1 MSLWKNCQLLADF
14 KIRTRQTQ
22 VNMVRLQ
29 WKRKFSFLL
38 TRTSLSQWQM
48 LRLKPCQS
56 LAVLATESR
65 CLEAPWIH
73 LPWEACA
80 QCLKTHRLSFKTE
93 EKILIRH
100 LIWRI
105 TKSLSQ
111 RSMSICS
118 KKAIHIKKVS
128 SLLSANLAL
137 TILLKFWGKIG
148 KMIKS

>member
-1 MSLWKNCQLLADF
+1 MSLWKNCQLTVDNI
-14 KIRTRQTQ
+14 KTQQTQ
-22 VNMVRLQ
+22 GNMVPLR

-38 TRTSLSQWQM
+38 TRTSLNQWQM

-56 LAVLATESR
+56 LAASVTESQ

-73 LPWEACA
+73 LPWEACVR
-80 QCLKTHRLSFKTE
+80 CLRTHRQSFKTQ
-93 EKILIRH
+93 EKILNRP

-105 TKSLSQ
+105 TKSLSL

-118 KKAIHIKKVS
+118 KKAILIKKAN

-137 TILLKFWGKIG
+137 TILPKFWGKIG
-148 KMIKS
+148 KMIES